1 MTTGIMPAGVM
12 TPGMVGRIVISK
24 AGHDKDCVYVV
35 IKERDSFV
43 TLVDGAKRTF
53 YNPKKKNK
61 LHIMNTNS
69 FVDDI
74 ANCGDDEIRKVLLR
88 FRKGEV

>member
-1 MTTGIMPAGVM
+1 
-12 TPGMVGRIVISK
+12 MVGRIVISK
-24 AGHDKDCVYVV
+24 TGHDKDCAYVV
-35 IKERDSFV
+35 IKERDRLV

-53 YNPKKKNK
+53 SNPKKKNK

-74 ANCGDDEIRKVLLR
+74 ANCEDGEIRKVLLR